1 MKRNIFIMVLLSAM
15 LLLSYGC
22 GSHEIESENS
32 SPVADTSNTGTDLNT
47 ETSDIRTSS
56 VKITS
61 ASETTQTVTT
71 PVKPAV
77 NSDTSAVVTT
87 IISSDVSSAV
97 VTTTTFKSPS
107 GETNFK
113 PITNQHAQ
121 YEPRVPSVLKPHEPV
136 IYTTAPASEISSE
149 TDTTV
154 ITDITDFISSD
165 TDTDEPSEETT
176 TEPSTEITAPDPVT
190 PDELYFYGMTPGDD
204 IIDLI
209 GSFGDYES
217 MTYTA
222 GEYRDD
228 GIQAENRHYYFTDM
242 ELITFWYEDEEILGE
257 IIIKDSTFTTS
268 RGISIGMTPD
278 DIISA
283 YGICDSDGTIYMY
296 QTDTGY
302 IYFHTD
308 EEEFIDYIGMHGI
321 Y

>member
-32 SPVADTSNTGTDLNT
+32 SPVADTSDTGTDLNT

-61 ASETTQTVTT
+61 APETTQTVTT
-71 PVKPAV
+71 SVKPAV
-77 NSDTSAVVTT
+77 SSDTSAVVTT
-87 IISSDVSSAV
+87 ITSSDVSSVV
-97 VTTTTFKSPS
+97 VTSTTFKSPS

-113 PITNQHAQ
+113 TITNQHAQ

-154 ITDITDFISSD
+154 ITDIMDFISSD
-165 TDTDEPSEETT
+165 IDTDEPSEETT
-176 TEPSTEITAPDPVT
+176 TEPSTEITTPDPVT

>member
-32 SPVADTSNTGTDLNT
+32 SPVADNSDTGTDLNT

-61 ASETTQTVTT
+61 APETTQTVTT
-71 PVKPAV
+71 SVKPAV
-77 NSDTSAVVTT
+77 SSDTSAVVTT
-87 IISSDVSSAV
+87 ITSHEVSSAV
-97 VTTTTFKSPS
+97 VTSTTFKSPS

-113 PITNQHAQ
+113 TITNQHAQ

-154 ITDITDFISSD
+154 ITDFISSD
-165 TDTDEPSEETT
+165 IDTDEPSEETT
-176 TEPSTEITAPDPVT
+176 TEPSTAITTPDPVT